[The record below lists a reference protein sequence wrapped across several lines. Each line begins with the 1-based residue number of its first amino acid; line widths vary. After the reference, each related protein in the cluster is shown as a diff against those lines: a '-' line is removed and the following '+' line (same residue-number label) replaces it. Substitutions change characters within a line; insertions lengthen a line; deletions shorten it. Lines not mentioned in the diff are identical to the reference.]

1 MKSMSSE
8 SSHVIT
14 VIKLL
19 KFFYAT
25 TTFQDYCGDKLGI
38 VFREL
43 LIFYKLM

>member
-8 SSHVIT
+8 STCYYCYKIVKI
-14 VIKLL
+14 L
-19 KFFYAT
+19 YAT

-43 LIFYKLM
+43 LFL